1 MPKIDPY
8 APQVERPITFDDA
21 KFKAFENAIDDQFER
36 FFSGALPRHKLRR
49 WLVDVCAFTTSQARA
64 EIREQ
69 IGVYNF
75 QQKVR
80 EKDEKQL
87 P

>member
-1 MPKIDPY
+1 MDMLPSGPTEK
-8 APQVERPITFDDA
+8 PQSFEDA
-21 KFKAFENAIDDQFER
+21 KFKAFEDAIDDQFER
-36 FFSGALPRHKLRR
+36 FFAGVLPRHKLRK

-75 QQKVR
+75 QQKAR
-80 EKDEKQL
+80 EKAEQCT
-87 P
+87 